1 MEELIKALVVPL
13 IENPEQI
20 QILKQED
27 SGCITYILTV
37 AKQDMGK
44 VIGRNGQVVSAIRT
58 VISSAASAEGKNI
71 RFLIRE

>member
-13 IENPEQI
+13 IENTEQI

-58 VISSAASAEGKNI
+58 VILSAASAEGKNI